1 MRIRA
6 FLTRR
11 YNLPQ
16 SAAITLPPLGVSMAA
31 SFTSNLF
38 GLPTLARF
46 AISFTILF
54 ALLAVTVTF
63 VNRRI
68 NG

>member
-31 SFTSNLF
+31 SFTANLF
-38 GLPTLARF
+38 DLPAAARF
-46 AISFTILF
+46 AISFAILF
-54 ALLAVTVTF
+54 AALAATVTF

-68 NG
+68 DG